1 MKPKKT
7 VLKVVPV
14 KSKEGLLSSLRSLK
28 SQFGAC
34 GLKLSTEDA
43 AMSIEQ
49 IGYWAEFSGKILSTI
64 VKIGGPN
71 ARNDI
76 KQLLPLN
83 IDGLIAPMVESPY
96 GLENF
101 ISAVRDFTTPM
112 QFERLKKQI
121 NIETE
126 TAVRQLDAILSV
138 SESKYVDEIT
148 IGCSDLSE
156 SMKQPRW
163 SPNFTAKVAK
173 VVKKIRS
180 KNICVSVGGGITPE
194 TIDGCLKK
202 VRPDKFNTRI
212 ITFKLKRGLNYFE
225 AVQSALRFEIL
236 MLEHDSSLKF
246 ISRDEEKFRIKE
258 LKKRLK

>member
-1 MKPKKT
+1 MKSKKT

-14 KSKEGLLSSLRSLK
+14 KPKKDLLSSMRILK
-28 SQFGAC
+28 SHFGAC

-49 IGYWAEFSGKILSTI
+49 IAYWAEVSGNTLSTV

-101 ISAVRDFTTPM
+101 ITAVRDFTTPM

-126 TAVRQLDAILSV
+126 TAVRQLDSILSV
-138 SESKYVDEIT
+138 PEAKYIDEIT

-156 SMKQPRW
+156 SMKKPRW
-163 SPNFTAKVAK
+163 DTSFTTKVEK
-173 VVKKIRS
+173 VVKKIQR
-180 KNICVSVGGGITPE
+180 KNIPVSVGGGITPE
-194 TIDGCLKK
+194 TINEFLEQA
-202 VRPDKFNTRI
+202 RPDNFNTRI
-212 ITFKLKRGLNYFE
+212 ITFKVEPGRDYRE